1 MSRIVCR
8 FSCGAASAVATKLAL
23 AKYGASEEIVIHY
36 SDTRS
41 EHPDNERFLAD
52 CEGWFGQ
59 KVERLTSERYSDV
72 WDVWTRR
79 RMFVSGQTGFAPCT
93 EELKR
98 MTAEMAQRPGD
109 VIVLGYTVEEGER
122 FARVRKRNPGE
133 TIEAPLIDK
142 GLTKADCF
150 GLLGRAGIALPAMY
164 ALGFRNNN
172 CIGCPRGGMGYWN
185 NIRRHFPEVFA
196 RMAKL
201 EREIGMAILHDGKG
215 SERIFLDDLH
225 PDRGNAATEPNIE
238 CSIMCHLAEHDID
251 APAAL
256 TSHQRGDK

>member
-1 MSRIVCR
+1 M
-8 FSCGAASAVATKLAL
+8 GDA
-23 AKYGASEEIVIHY
+23 
-36 SDTRS
+36 
-41 EHPDNERFLAD
+41 
-52 CEGWFGQ
+52 FGP
-59 KVERLTSERYSDV
+59 L

-109 VIVLGYTVEEGER
+109 VIVLGYTAEEATR

-150 GLLGRAGIALPAMY
+150 GMLDRAGIALPAMY
-164 ALGFRNNN
+164 GLGFRNNN

-215 SERIFLDDLH
+215 SDRIFLDELA
-225 PDRGNAATEPNIE
+225 PDRGDAATEPNIE
-238 CSIMCHLAEHDID
+238 CSIMCHLAEQD
-251 APAAL
+251 ASVDRSPEGQDAQRLDAKHESAVGSEASETPHTSQNTPKE
-256 TSHQRGDK
+256 TSHD

>member
-1 MSRIVCR
+1 
-8 FSCGAASAVATKLAL
+8 
-23 AKYGASEEIVIHY
+23 VIHY

-52 CEGWFGQ
+52 CERWFGQ
-59 KVERLTSERYSDV
+59 KVERLRSERYEDV

-109 VIVLGYTVEEGER
+109 VIVLGYTAEEATR
-122 FARVRKRNPGE
+122 FARVRK
-133 TIEAPLIDK
+133 
-142 GLTKADCF
+142 
-150 GLLGRAGIALPAMY
+150 
-164 ALGFRNNN
+164 RNNN

-185 NIRRHFPEVFA
+185 NIRRHFPEVFG

-215 SERIFLDDLH
+215 SDRIFLDELA
-225 PDRGNAATEPNIE
+225 PDRGDAATEPNIE
-238 CSIMCHLAEHDID
+238 CSIMCHLAEQDM
-251 APAAL
+251 AA
-256 TSHQRGDK
+256 